1 MNRSAVLVAV
11 MVIMGAVG
19 IYIPIISGAT
29 GGFIGHVDDH
39 GDNTTGILPGV
50 RFTGVINIQHTE
62 LQGNVEKRSFAI
74 RLRKADSPSEK
85 ATIIADKVESLQQRI
100 TNLQERKQTLKNAL
114 QNGSITKSEYRA
126 EIAELVSQ
134 INNVKQIVNKTVSVA
149 KGLPTELLAAKG
161 INVSAIV
168 QLKNHAA
175 NMSGPEIAAI
185 ARSIRGNKRSQAKD
199 EHKHPPH
206 EHSKSFIIKTI
217 SRAEKKIQ
225 KAERV
230 IEQAQ
235 QETNQVAKAKELL
248 QRAKKLIEEAK
259 MAKKKENGMKAIRLA
274 QKASKLAQKAIQLVQ
289 TSDQNGE
296 TPEGPP
302 NTTTGQGKP

>member
-1 MNRSAVLVAV
+1 SAVLVAV

-19 IYIPIISGAT
+19 IYIPIISGTT
-29 GGFIGHVDDH
+29 GGFIGGDH
-39 GDNTTGILPGV
+39 GNNKTDILPGV
-50 RFTGVINIQHTE
+50 RFTGVVNIQHTE

-74 RLRKADSPSEK
+74 QLRKADSPSEK
-85 ATIIADKVESLQQRI
+85 AAIIAEKVKSLQQQI

-114 QNGSITKSEYRA
+114 QNGSISKSEYRA

-134 INNVKQIVNKTVSVA
+134 INNVRQMVNKTVRVA

-175 NMSGPEIAAI
+175 NMSGQEIAAI
-185 ARSIRGNKRSQAKD
+185 ARSIRGSQGNKSKH

-217 SRAEKKIQ
+217 SRAEKKIHE
-225 KAERV
+225 AEQV
-230 IEQAQ
+230 IEEAPK
-235 QETNQVAKAKELL
+235 ENKQVAKAKDLL
-248 QRAKKLIEEAK
+248 QRAKTLLEEAK
-259 MAKKKENGMKAIRLA
+259 TAKKKENGMKAIRLA

-289 TSDQNGE
+289 TSDQNGG
-296 TPEGPP
+296 TPDDPP
-302 NTTTGQGKP
+302 TTTTGQGKP